1 MKFKK
6 GNNYG
11 IGRPKGSANKNTEA
25 LRGYFYDL
33 LEENREQLKE
43 DLYSLDPKD
52 RVNALIQL
60 SKLVLPQLKQVDLTA
75 NVVNSKNERVF
86 LTVKQITLL
95 FTKVTTHYKK

>member
-75 NVVNSKNERVF
+75 KVVNSKNERVF